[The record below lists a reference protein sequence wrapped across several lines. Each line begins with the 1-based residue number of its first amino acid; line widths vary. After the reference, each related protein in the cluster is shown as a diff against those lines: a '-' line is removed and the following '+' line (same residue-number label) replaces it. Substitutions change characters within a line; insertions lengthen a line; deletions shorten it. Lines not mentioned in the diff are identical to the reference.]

1 VKSKTGVRESTHQI
15 RRFIFAFR
23 VWPVSVVAYDFST
36 AFRDGGNISS
46 PETHVLYASAAS
58 SRQSSSAPSDWCS
71 GVVIKMGRRK
81 EHFGRESSF
90 NVKRAATE
98 EPVLRGRPILR
109 FGTRPLCGKERQ
121 DLRCRKRFTR
131 AVWTSDRDN
140 RRAFVQGRFYHG
152 SQGSA
157 LGSNRRLTKRPRVWL
172 PSSPIR
178 INNP

>member
-1 VKSKTGVRESTHQI
+1 MTFQRSFAMEEIFRRPRRTCSTLQRRRAGKALVHQ
-15 RRFIFAFR
+15 
-23 VWPVSVVAYDFST
+23 V
-36 AFRDGGNISS
+36 
-46 PETHVLYASAAS
+46 
-58 SRQSSSAPSDWCS
+58 SDWCS
-71 GVVIKMGRRK
+71 GVVTKMGRRK